1 MQSRPKKQPYQKER
15 KISFFKQLSL
25 TVVFLYVKLVLYG
38 KGEENRELAFEQVYQ
53 EALEN
58 ADLIMETDGK
68 FSKSFLAKMDKV
80 KIKHRFDNLPDYV
93 LSFRVFSMS
102 IDTEKEDETDVTI
115 IFEIFG
121 KSYVITY
128 LKNQENG
135 IYNARVFP
143 VVPF

>member
-1 MQSRPKKQPYQKER
+1 MEP
-15 KISFFKQLSL
+15 
-25 TVVFLYVKLVLYG
+25 
-38 KGEENRELAFEQVYQ
+38 AFEQIYQ

-58 ADLIMETDGK
+58 ADPIMETNGK
-68 FSKSFLAKMDKV
+68 FCKAFLDKMNKV
-80 KIKHRFDNLPDYV
+80 KLKQRFDNLPDYV
-93 LSFRVFSMS
+93 LSFKVFSMS
-102 IDTEKEDETDVTI
+102 IDTENKDETDVTI

>member
-1 MQSRPKKQPYQKER
+1 M
-15 KISFFKQLSL
+15 
-25 TVVFLYVKLVLYG
+25 
-38 KGEENRELAFEQVYQ
+38 ELAFEQIYQ

-58 ADLIMETDGK
+58 ADPIMETNGK
-68 FSKSFLAKMDKV
+68 FCKAFLVKMDK
-80 KIKHRFDNLPDYV
+80 IKLKQRFDNLPDYV

-121 KSYVITY
+121 KSYVIRY
-128 LKNQENG
+128 LKNREKG

-143 VVPF
+143 VIPF